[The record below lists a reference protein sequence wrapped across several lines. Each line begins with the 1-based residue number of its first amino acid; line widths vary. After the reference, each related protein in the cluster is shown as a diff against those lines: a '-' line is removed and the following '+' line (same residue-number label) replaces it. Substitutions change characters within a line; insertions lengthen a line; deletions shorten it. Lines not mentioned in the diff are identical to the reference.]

1 MGVPPS
7 TPMSLVLV
15 SPSERAAK
23 SAAAWSESVKRLA
36 RVEAIETAEPAP
48 PGSVLLV
55 VRGEVAALPLAGV
68 VDLAAE
74 RARLDKEIDKVK
86 VEIAKVAAKLGNDDF
101 LARAP
106 EDVIA
111 EHEERRET
119 FEERLAKLTH
129 ARERLE
135 GV

>member
-7 TPMSLVLV
+7 TPMPLVLV
-15 SPSERAAK
+15 SPSERAAR

-36 RVEAIETAEPAP
+36 RVEAVETAEAAP
-48 PGSVLLV
+48 PGSLLLV
-55 VRGEVAALPLAGV
+55 VRGEVVALPLAGV
-68 VDLAAE
+68 VDLEAE
-74 RARLDKEIDKVK
+74 RARLDREIDKVK
-86 VEIAKVAAKLGNDDF
+86 LEIAKVAAKLGNDDF
-101 LARAP
+101 LQRAP
-106 EDVIA
+106 DEVVA
-111 EHEERRET
+111 EHEERREA

>member
-1 MGVPPS
+1 M
-7 TPMSLVLV
+7 
-15 SPSERAAK
+15 
-23 SAAAWSESVKRLA
+23 
-36 RVEAIETAEPAP
+36 
-48 PGSVLLV
+48 LLV

-106 EDVIA
+106 EEVIA